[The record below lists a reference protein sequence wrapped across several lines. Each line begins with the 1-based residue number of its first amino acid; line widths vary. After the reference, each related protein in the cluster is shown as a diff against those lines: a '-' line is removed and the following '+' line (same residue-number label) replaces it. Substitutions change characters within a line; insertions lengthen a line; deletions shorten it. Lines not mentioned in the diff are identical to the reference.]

1 MNRFA
6 ISAMIALSAGAAYAD
21 PVTVLAPKASASAE
35 ERTAYVIKLDK
46 AVKEVCYK
54 AATPVVGLNYY
65 PYLSSLKQ
73 TREEVGK
80 TEPTGLY
87 ASRDS
92 GGTVIAA
99 K

>member
-1 MNRFA
+1 MKRFV
-6 ISAMIALSAGAAYAD
+6 ISAVLALSAGAAHAD
-21 PVTVLAPKASASAE
+21 PVTVLAPAPGASTAEKA
-35 ERTAYVIKLDK
+35 AYVVKLDK
-46 AVKEVCYK
+46 AVKEVCYE
-54 AATPVVGLNYY
+54 AASPVVGVNYY
-65 PYLSSLKQ
+65 AYLACLKQ